1 MRVLSTY
8 FQEFQ
13 AIAAASDTNGRP
25 LAKPSEINQFVHLWV
40 EFIDQGRGPI
50 ETTLFFWESVL
61 RWRTIA
67 ENEKADPASL
77 QWLDGKVSAYQL
89 KIDQLKHGYD
99 QLNAQARLLVD
110 LTDRY
115 LEPVSAEKDTSGI
128 TQQP

>member
-1 MRVLSTY
+1 MWLKSIVIG
-8 FQEFQ
+8 F
-13 AIAAASDTNGRP
+13 
-25 LAKPSEINQFVHLWV
+25 
-40 EFIDQGRGPI
+40 GP
-50 ETTLFFWESVL
+50 TANTLFFWESVL

-77 QWLDGKVSAYQL
+77 QWLDGKVGAYQF